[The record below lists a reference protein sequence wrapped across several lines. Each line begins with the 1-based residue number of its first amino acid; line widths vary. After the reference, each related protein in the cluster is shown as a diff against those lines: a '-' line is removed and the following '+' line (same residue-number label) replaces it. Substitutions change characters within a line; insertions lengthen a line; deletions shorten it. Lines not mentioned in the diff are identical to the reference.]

1 MKLTI
6 SLKRFL
12 IFSFSIVVTLTI
24 FIISFVTVHSYA
36 KNLEEEITNKNLVLA
51 RSLVGEVEALLNESG
66 TVLAQIADM
75 TENQKI
81 VAEPNINNYLTSV
94 IKNYYFFDM
103 IEIINDHGIVTHV
116 APRKSDCLGM
126 DMSAQQFYQV
136 THQSRQNYWSSMLIS
151 LQTGQPTIVIS
162 RPLQKGMVVG
172 YLNLAR
178 VVDITDRVTLGSD
191 SWVAILDQNGT
202 LIAHTDRALV
212 YQHSNI
218 RNNPG
223 VKKGLAGK
231 PGVIR
236 YDESGKPLLAIVSI
250 IPETSWPVVI
260 TQSLNEAFTPL
271 VYARNFFIGGIIVAL
286 FLAISFAIWSLRQI
300 VGPLSELANQANQVA
315 CGNYETQWPLGR
327 YREFNLLAEDFNI
340 MANAVQF
347 REIEL
352 KEALSEKEI
361 LLKEVHHR
369 VKNNFQVISSLL
381 RLQSDTIQDPKLYN
395 LFKETRH
402 RIRSMSLVHE
412 RLYASTGLTRID
424 FYEYVETLVKAL
436 FQSYGIQSD
445 QFITYQIEMK
455 DIQFGIDHTIACG
468 MIINE
473 LVSNA
478 LKYAFVGRETGNIL
492 IRVKKS
498 DNLYQLV
505 VKDDGVGMPVLIEL
519 KEAETLGLQL
529 VVTLV
534 DELHGSI
541 TVNRDCGTEFIVEFQ
556 EVGA

>member
-24 FIISFVTVHSYA
+24 FIISFVTVQSYA
-36 KNLEEEITNKNLVLA
+36 KNLEEEITNKSLVLA
-51 RSLVGEVEALLNESG
+51 RSLVGEVEGLLNESG
-66 TVLAQIADM
+66 TVLDQIADM
-75 TENQKI
+75 IENQQI
-81 VAEPNINNYLTSV
+81 VAEPNINNYLASV
-94 IKNYYFFDM
+94 IKNYYCFDM
-103 IEIINDHGIVTHV
+103 IEIINNQGSVTHV
-116 APRKSDCLGM
+116 APLKNDYIAM
-126 DMSAQQFYQV
+126 DMSAHSFYKV
-136 THQSRQNYWSSMLIS
+136 NHELHHYWSSQLIS
-151 LQTGQPTIVIS
+151 VQTGQPTIIIS
-162 RPLQKGMVVG
+162 RPLQNGMLVG

-191 SWVAILDQNGT
+191 SWVAILDQKGM

-236 YDESGKPLLAIVSI
+236 YYESGKPLLAIVSI
-250 IPETSWPVVI
+250 IPETGWPVVI

-271 VYARNFFIGGIIVAL
+271 VYARNFFIGGIVIAL
-286 FLAISFAIWSLRQI
+286 FLAISIAIWSLRQI

-315 CGNYETQWPLGR
+315 CGNYDIQWAPGR

-395 LFKETRH
+395 LFTETRH

-424 FYEYVETLVKAL
+424 FCEYVETLVKTL

-445 QFITYQIEMK
+445 PLITYRIEMEEV
-455 DIQFGIDHTIACG
+455 QFGIDHTIACG

-478 LKYAFVGRETGNIL
+478 LKYAFVGRETGNIVV
-492 IRVKKS
+492 RVKKC
-498 DNLYQLV
+498 DNLYQLIV
-505 VKDDGVGMPVLIEL
+505 SDDGVGMPALIQL

-534 DELHGSI
+534 DELHGNI
-541 TVNRDCGTEFIVEFQ
+541 TVNKDCGTEFIVEFQ